1 MEWYCRDPGF
11 ADVASSSVLFR
22 SASVDMLSIACLT
35 PVWSKRK
42 RKNNWDGG
50 EGRGLTWLLH
60 AAVIKFLVPKDEIM
74 LGSRTIEQ

>member
-1 MEWYCRDPGF
+1 MEWYCCDPGF

-22 SASVDMLSIACLT
+22 SGSADMLSIACLT
-35 PVWSKRK
+35 PVWRK
-42 RKNNWDGG
+42 INIKNNWDGG

-60 AAVIKFLVPKDEIM
+60 AAVIKVLVPKDELM